1 MIDNNSIK
9 KILIVGISL
18 CLICS
23 AIVSLAAIN
32 LRDKQIE
39 NALNEQ
45 KIKILASANLLSEEK
60 TLEEVFSSIEER
72 IVDLETGQFV
82 NTINLET
89 FDANKVAKDPK
100 TSIVLS
106 NDQDIAL
113 IKNRENYAKIYL
125 HYNDVELNAVILPV
139 RGYGLW
145 GTMYGSLA

>member
-89 FDANKVAKDPK
+89 FDANKV
-100 TSIVLS
+100 TNS
-106 NDQDIAL
+106 
-113 IKNRENYAKIYL
+113 Y
-125 HYNDVELNAVILPV
+125 
-139 RGYGLW
+139 
-145 GTMYGSLA
+145 